1 MTSIIRAAGRAAQ
14 LVLVAAPVCAAMPA
28 QAQLAV
34 SSNDGKQWLDNGVPK
49 VPPSPTP
56 DNVTVLDLSTSP
68 PKVLGEVAAPT
79 SIVGP
84 PSGVAVSKDESFALV
99 TAGQAID
106 PGDKGKWVLDGKLTV
121 IDIKASPPKVLATH
135 EVGKGAAG
143 VSINHA
149 GTLAIVANRGEGTL
163 SVFKIAGSTLTPVG
177 EKIRIGDEKSAPAG
191 IAFARDDRTA
201 FVSRDGDNRISVIKI
216 DGDKVEYTKRDLYA
230 GMRPYGID
238 ITQGD
243 IAIVANIGLGM
254 GDEDTISAIDLKADP
269 PRVVNTVTVGQTPE
283 GLKMAPNGQ
292 FVAVGVM
299 NGSNKP
305 KESPFWSRGGAL
317 QIWRIGPKAALTKV
331 AEAPIGV
338 WCQGIAW
345 AKDGKSLVA
354 QCAADREII
363 AFKFDG
369 KKLTR
374 SGVIKTT
381 SFPSSIRTAEP

>member
-1 MTSIIRAAGRAAQ
+1 MTTSHVLRAAPSAALIGLALSLAGPARAE
-14 LVLVAAPVCAAMPA
+14 
-28 QAQLAV
+28 LAV
-34 SSNDGKQWLDNGVPK
+34 SSNDGKQWLDNGTPK

-56 DNVTVLDLSTSP
+56 DNVSVIDMSANP
-68 PKVLGEVAAPT
+68 PKIVGEVATPT

-84 PSGVAVSKDESFALV
+84 PTGVAVAKDESFALV
-99 TAGQAID
+99 TSGQAID
-106 PGDKGKWVLDGKLTV
+106 PNDKTKWVLDGKLSV
-121 IDIKASPPKVLATH
+121 IDIKANPPKVLATH

-143 VSINHA
+143 VTINRA

-163 SVFKIAGSTLTPVG
+163 SVFKIAGSTLTPMG
-177 EKIRIGDEKSAPAG
+177 EKIRIGDDKSAPAG
-191 IAFARDDRTA
+191 IAFSRDDKTA
-201 FVSRDGDNRISVIKI
+201 LVSRDGDNRISVLKI

-243 IAIVANIGLGM
+243 VAIVANIGLGM
-254 GDEDTISAIDLKADP
+254 GDQDTISAIDMKATP

-283 GLKMAPNGQ
+283 GLKMSPNGQ

-299 NGSNKP
+299 NGSNKA
-305 KESPFWSRGGAL
+305 KESPFYAKGGAL
-317 QIWRIGPKAALTKV
+317 QIWKIGPKGALTKV
-331 AEAPIGV
+331 TEAPIGI

-345 AKDGKSLVA
+345 AKDGKSLLA
-354 QCAADREII
+354 QCAADREIV
-363 AFKFDG
+363 AFKFNG
-369 KKLTR
+369 KALSR